1 MATSNTTR
9 VSLKLL
15 IDTRGCK
22 VLFAEASKDVVD
34 FLFSLLSLPVG
45 TVIRLLSKDGMVG
58 SVGKLYESVE
68 NLNDTY
74 LQPNLDK
81 DTLLKPKATVAVGA
95 NILPQLTNNI
105 NVDSNSKQ
113 FYMCSYCNPRHISD
127 VCYTPCP
134 NSYNY
139 SISTRVTYVSPQA
152 SSSTVV
158 ATGSEGGYV
167 KGVVTYMVMDNLEV
181 KPMSTISSIALLNQF
196 NVKDVGALQEV
207 VVHLG
212 MQEHN
217 KVLFAESGK
226 DFVDFLFITFLSLPV
241 GTVIKLLSK
250 KCMVGCLGKLYDS
263 LENLD
268 NTYLQPNLNKDV
280 LLFVPYLE
288 NRLKMVLFSK
298 KIY

>member
-1 MATSNTTR
+1 MATSNSTH

-15 IDTRGCK
+15 IDTNGRK
-22 VLFAEASKDVVD
+22 VLFAEARKDVVD

-58 SVGKLYESVE
+58 SMGKLYESVE

-81 DTLLKPKATVAVGA
+81 DTLLKPKTTVAGA

-113 FYMCSYCNPRHISD
+113 FYMCSNCYPRHISD
-127 VCYTPCP
+127 VYGTPCP
-134 NSYNY
+134 NSYN
-139 SISTRVTYVSPQA
+139 SIITSVTYVSPQA
-152 SSSTVV
+152 SSSPVV
-158 ATGSEGGYV
+158 ATSGSEGGYV

-196 NVKDVGALQEV
+196 NVKDVGALQEK

-212 MQEHN
+212 MKEG
-217 KVLFAESGK
+217 L
-226 DFVDFLFITFLSLPV
+226 
-241 GTVIKLLSK
+241 KLLKASFETSAVLTK
-250 KCMVGCLGKLYDS
+250 VFLGA
-263 LENLD
+263 
-268 NTYLQPNLNKDV
+268 
-280 LLFVPYLE
+280 
-288 NRLKMVLFSK
+288 
-298 KIY
+298 

>member
-1 MATSNTTR
+1 MATSNSTH

-15 IDTRGCK
+15 IDTNGRK

-58 SVGKLYESVE
+58 SMGKLYESVE

-81 DTLLKPKATVAVGA
+81 DTLLKPKTTVAGA

-134 NSYNY
+134 NSYSY
-139 SISTRVTYVSPQA
+139 SISTEVTYVSPQA

-158 ATGSEGGYV
+158 AKGSEGGYV

-196 NVKDVGALQEV
+196 NVKDVGALEEK

-212 MQEHN
+212 MQEG
-217 KVLFAESGK
+217 L
-226 DFVDFLFITFLSLPV
+226 
-241 GTVIKLLSK
+241 KLLKASFK
-250 KCMVGCLGKLYDS
+250 TSAVLTKVFLGA
-263 LENLD
+263 
-268 NTYLQPNLNKDV
+268 
-280 LLFVPYLE
+280 
-288 NRLKMVLFSK
+288 
-298 KIY
+298 

>member
-45 TVIRLLSKDGMVG
+45 TVIWLLSKDGMVG
-58 SVGKLYESVE
+58 SMGKLYESVE

-127 VCYTPCP
+127 VCNTPCP

-139 SISTRVTYVSPQA
+139 SISTKVTYVSPQA

-158 ATGSEGGYV
+158 AKSGSEGGYV

-181 KPMSTISSIALLNQF
+181 KPMSTISSIAVLNQF

-212 MQEHN
+212 MQEG
-217 KVLFAESGK
+217 L
-226 DFVDFLFITFLSLPV
+226 
-241 GTVIKLLSK
+241 KLLKASFETSAVLTK
-250 KCMVGCLGKLYDS
+250 VFLGA
-263 LENLD
+263 
-268 NTYLQPNLNKDV
+268 
-280 LLFVPYLE
+280 
-288 NRLKMVLFSK
+288 
-298 KIY
+298 

>member
-15 IDTRGCK
+15 IDTKGYK

-58 SVGKLYESVE
+58 SMGKLYESVE

-81 DTLLKPKATVAVGA
+81 DTLLKPKTTVAAGP
-95 NILPQLTNNI
+95 NILPLLTNNI
-105 NVDSNSKQ
+105 NVNSNSKQ
-113 FYMCSYCNPRHISD
+113 FYVCSSYYCNPCHISD
-127 VCYTPCP
+127 VYGTLCP
-134 NSYNY
+134 NRNNSM
-139 SISTRVTYVSPQA
+139 STRVTYVSPQA

-158 ATGSEGGYV
+158 ATSGSEGGYV

-181 KPMSTISSIALLNQF
+181 KPMSTISSIAVLNQF
-196 NVKDVGALQEV
+196 NVKDVGALREV

-212 MQEHN
+212 MQEG
-217 KVLFAESGK
+217 L
-226 DFVDFLFITFLSLPV
+226 
-241 GTVIKLLSK
+241 KLLKASFETSAVLTK
-250 KCMVGCLGKLYDS
+250 VFLG
-263 LENLD
+263 
-268 NTYLQPNLNKDV
+268 
-280 LLFVPYLE
+280 
-288 NRLKMVLFSK
+288 NRNA
-298 KIY
+298 

>member
-45 TVIRLLSKDGMVG
+45 TVIWLLSKDGMVG
-58 SVGKLYESVE
+58 SMGKLYESVE

-127 VCYTPCP
+127 VCNTPCP
-134 NSYNY
+134 NGYN
-139 SISTRVTYVSPQA
+139 SISTKVTYVSPQA

-158 ATGSEGGYV
+158 AKSGSGGGYV

-181 KPMSTISSIALLNQF
+181 KPMSTISSIAVLNRF
-196 NVKDVGALQEV
+196 SVKDVGALQEV
-207 VVHLG
+207 VVYLG

-226 DFVDFLFITFLSLPV
+226 DFVDSLFTFLSLPV
-241 GTVIKLLSK
+241 GTVIRLLSK

-268 NTYLQPNLNKDV
+268 DTYLQPNLNKEV

-288 NRLKMVLFSK
+288 NRPKMVLFSK

>member
-34 FLFSLLSLPVG
+34 FLFNLLSLPVG
-45 TVIRLLSKDGMVG
+45 TVIRLLSEDGGMVG
-58 SVGKLYESVE
+58 SLGNLYESVE

-81 DTLLKPKATVAVGA
+81 DTLLKPKTTVAAGA
-95 NILPQLTNNI
+95 NILPLLTNNI

-113 FYMCSYCNPRHISD
+113 FYMCPYCNPRHISN
-127 VCYTPCP
+127 VVGTLCP
-134 NSYNY
+134 SGYNM
-139 SISTRVTYVSPQA
+139 TTTVTDVSPQA

-158 ATGSEGGYV
+158 ATSGSEGGYV

-181 KPMSTISSIALLNQF
+181 KPMSTISSIAILNQF
-196 NVKDVGALQEV
+196 NVKDVGALQEK

-212 MQEHN
+212 MQE
-217 KVLFAESGK
+217 V
-226 DFVDFLFITFLSLPV
+226 
-241 GTVIKLLSK
+241 
-250 KCMVGCLGKLYDS
+250 
-263 LENLD
+263 
-268 NTYLQPNLNKDV
+268 
-280 LLFVPYLE
+280 
-288 NRLKMVLFSK
+288 
-298 KIY
+298 